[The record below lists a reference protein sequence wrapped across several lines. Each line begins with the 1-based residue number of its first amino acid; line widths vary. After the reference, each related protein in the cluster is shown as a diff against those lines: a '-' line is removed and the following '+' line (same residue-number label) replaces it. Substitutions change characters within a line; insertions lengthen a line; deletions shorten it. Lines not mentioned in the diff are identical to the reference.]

1 METYISVIDNLGRLI
16 IPEAILRRLDTGR
29 EFEIKIHQ
37 SQIMVD
43 LNSNKRCLICGNNQ
57 NLIGRNG
64 LSVCESCLKTAL
76 SDEFLDIKENEH
88 TEPKWV
94 QFLDDEGRFYIPE
107 YFRNKLLIG
116 FNTSVI
122 LEFDDND
129 LNLLI
134 RPEVAG
140 CFICGSKNKVYNFE
154 KINLCSAC
162 YKELSKKYPEDI

>member
-1 METYISVIDNLGRLI
+1 METYISVIDNFGRLI
-16 IPEAILRRLDTGR
+16 IPESISHRLNAGR
-29 EFEIKIHQ
+29 EFEIKMHQ
-37 SQIMVD
+37 SQIMVN
-43 LNSNKRCLICGNNQ
+43 LNCTKRCLICGNNQ

-76 SDEFLDIKENEH
+76 SDEFLDLKDNHE
-88 TEPKWV
+88 EPKWV
-94 QFLDDEGRFYIPE
+94 EFLDEEGRLYIPE
-107 YFRNKLLIG
+107 HFRRKLLIG

-129 LNLLI
+129 LNLLK